1 MYSELPVSLYSH
13 LASNKNFVLLETSK
27 YDNRNHKSYLFI
39 NPIDMIKL
47 YSIKE
52 VPYLFSKIEE
62 CIKRNYYLA
71 GYFCYEC
78 GYHFEKS
85 FSHLNVNLPY
95 PFAWLGVYER
105 PVIFNHSTGEYE
117 NPNLV
122 RDFEKGV
129 IVDEFKLENLEFN
142 IHKPDYVLKV
152 EKIKDYIAR
161 GDVYQINF
169 TGKYKFTFTGSPI
182 ALYNSLKK
190 KQNVTY
196 GAFLNADGLLICS
209 LSPELFFELEGDR
222 IITKP
227 MKGTIKRGRTIEEDK
242 IFGEGLKKDRKN
254 LAENLMIVDLL
265 RNDIGRISETG
276 FVSVRDLFSVEKY
289 QTLFQMTSTIEGRV
303 REDVQFYDL
312 FKAIFPGGSVTGA
325 PKIRAMEI
333 IHEIETEPRGI
344 YTGSIGYISPKRKTV
359 FNIAIRTVIIQGEKG
374 EMGTGSGIVWD
385 SYPEAEYEECAL
397 KANFLIIPHE
407 AFDLLETILWNDDG
421 YFLLEKHLERL
432 ENSAHYFDY
441 PFDASSIVSALGKET
456 VKFKKD
462 RKYRVRLR
470 LDRYGNVYLES
481 SPLGERQNSNL
492 VVISNIRTDSS
503 NVFLYHKTTKRH
515 LYDEAYRDA
524 LSRGCIEII
533 FMNERSQITEGAIS
547 NIFIKKGRQ
556 YYTPPVECG
565 LLNGVY
571 RQHLL
576 ETLTCVKEKVL
587 YLNDLE
593 EADSILVCNSVR
605 GVQEVK
611 ISKTINQ
618 KFEIPSPKS

>member
-1 MYSELPVSLYSH
+1 MYSELPVSLYSQ

-27 YDNRNHKSYLFI
+27 YDERNQRSYLFI
-39 NPIDMIKL
+39 NPINVIKI

-52 VPYLFSKIEE
+52 VPSLFSKIEE
-62 CIKRNYYLA
+62 YVKQNYYLA

-105 PVIFNHSTGEYE
+105 PVIFNHFTGEYE
-117 NPNLV
+117 NSDLV

-129 IVDEFKLENLEFN
+129 IVDEFALENLEFN
-142 IHKPDYVLKV
+142 IHKPDYVLKI

-182 ALYNSLKK
+182 GLYNSLKE
-190 KQNVTY
+190 KQNVAY

-209 LSPELFFELEGDR
+209 LSPELFFELEGNR

-227 MKGTIKRGRTIEEDK
+227 MKGTIKRGRTLEEDK
-242 IFGEGLKKDRKN
+242 IFGEGLRRDRKN
-254 LAENLMIVDLL
+254 RAENLMIVDLL

-289 QTLFQMTSTIEGRV
+289 QTLFQMTSTVEGKV
-303 REDVQFYDL
+303 REGVHFYDL

-344 YTGSIGYISPKRKTV
+344 YTGSIGYITPERKAV
-359 FNIAIRTVIIQGEKG
+359 FNIAIRTVIIQGEEG

-385 SYPEAEYEECAL
+385 SDPEAEYEECTL

-407 AFDLLETILWNDDG
+407 DFDLLETILWNDG

-432 ENSAHYFDY
+432 KNSAHYFDY
-441 PFDASSIVSALGKET
+441 PFDASSIVPALEREA
-456 VKFKKD
+456 VKFKRD
-462 RKYRVRLR
+462 RKYRVRLM
-470 LDRYGNVYLES
+470 LNRYGGFYIES
-481 SPLGERQNSNL
+481 SPLEERQNENL
-492 VVISNIRTDSS
+492 VMISDVRTDSS

-515 LYDEAYRDA
+515 LYDDAYRDA

-533 FMNERSQITEGAIS
+533 FINERGQITEGAIS
-547 NIFIKKGRQ
+547 NIFIKKDGH

-565 LLNGVY
+565 LLNGIY

-576 ETLTCVKEKVL
+576 ETLPWAEEKVL

-611 ISKTINQ
+611 INKVPNP
-618 KFEIPSPKS
+618 KFEIPNPKS

>member
-1 MYSELPVSLYSH
+1 MYSELPVSLYSQ

-27 YDNRNHKSYLFI
+27 YDERNQRSYLFI
-39 NPIDMIKL
+39 NPINVIKI

-52 VPYLFSKIEE
+52 VPSLFSKIEE
-62 CIKRNYYLA
+62 HVKQNYYLA

-105 PVIFNHSTGEYE
+105 PVIFNHFTGEYE
-117 NPNLV
+117 NSDLV

-129 IVDEFKLENLEFN
+129 IVDEFALENLEFN
-142 IHKPDYVLKV
+142 IHKPDYVLKI

-182 ALYNSLKK
+182 GLYNSLKE
-190 KQNVTY
+190 KQNVAY

-209 LSPELFFELEGDR
+209 LSPELFFELEGNR

-227 MKGTIKRGRTIEEDK
+227 MKGTIKRGRTLEEDK
-242 IFGEGLKKDRKN
+242 IFGEGLRRDRKN
-254 LAENLMIVDLL
+254 RAENLMIVDLL

-289 QTLFQMTSTIEGRV
+289 QTLFQMTSTVEGKV
-303 REDVQFYDL
+303 REGVHFYDL

-344 YTGSIGYISPKRKTV
+344 YTGSIGYITPERKAV
-359 FNIAIRTVIIQGEKG
+359 FNIAIRTVIIQGEEG

-385 SYPEAEYEECAL
+385 SDPEAEYEECTL

-407 AFDLLETILWNDDG
+407 DFDLLETILWNDG

-432 ENSAHYFDY
+432 KNSAHYFDY
-441 PFDASSIVSALGKET
+441 PFDASSIVPALEREA
-456 VKFKKD
+456 VKFKRD
-462 RKYRVRLR
+462 RKYRVRLM
-470 LDRYGNVYLES
+470 LNRYGGFYIES
-481 SPLGERQNSNL
+481 SPLEERQNENL
-492 VVISNIRTDSS
+492 VMISDVRTDSS

-515 LYDEAYRDA
+515 LYDDAYRDA

-533 FMNERSQITEGAIS
+533 FINERGQITEGAIS
-547 NIFIKKGRQ
+547 NIFIKKDGH

-565 LLNGVY
+565 LLNGIY

-576 ETLTCVKEKVL
+576 ETLPWAEEKVL

-611 ISKTINQ
+611 INKVPNP
-618 KFEIPSPKS
+618 KFEIPNPKS